1 LIQGTNAEDYSDAK
15 ILFPPSHLN
24 ISVYDSYIELS
35 DIGTFPVKG
44 NIHVE
49 FKGIIPFT
57 SIIPIKNV
65 AGKFPSDFW
74 EKNKHIKI
82 EEYLFV
88 NEGAKSFQIIF
99 DPKYSWEKIPKF
111 FEALNESFNKI
122 IVHDSKEYQA
132 SLERCFIGPYLL
144 ISVIFEKHKEK
155 YPDVIKI
162 LKSQNFANPPRNVNG
177 QISILDIKEKKLN
190 IEKKDFRGIK
200 LPAYEIE
207 AIEIMEALIGR
218 KLNVVDFIEAGMIG
232 IMIKEEH
239 VNGIGMAEMGLNT
252 LHDTLFNLK
261 NLYLFD
267 IQRNKISELPELI
280 GNLKQVKECFLDDNQ
295 LKALPKAIGD
305 MRSLKLLGLES
316 NKLSTLP
323 EEIGKLKEIEILI
336 LQENE
341 LISLPKSIGDLPLLR
356 MLGLRYNK
364 LSTIPEEISN
374 LKSLQGLDLRNNQL
388 THLPDSLGKLTNL
401 THLHVE
407 NNKLTNLPESIVNL
421 TSLKQLNLRKN
432 KFTALPEPLKKWII
446 DLKKKGCEVLIEK
459 DLLEEKE
466 EIKKK
471 AKLKSIEQIKGM
483 KNPIQYIKNYIE
495 DIPLEKQAEEL
506 YKIGKSIANVKIT
519 TKNFAPVVIES
530 DKSNVILGSQIMELA
545 INLPNCPEKLF
556 NQLGVI
562 YTFKHKHDK
571 ALKVFEKAIEQGFSH
586 PMFFTGIFNVAFPLG
601 LQDIIEKYLDLS
613 LKNEEILNNPYSLS
627 NVIYALNRKETKEAS
642 EIALKLVRN
651 YWNKEEREIIPSLWV
666 NITDVYIVANKMD
679 ETFEEIVNEVLEKL
693 DEMHPVIYENLAWFY
708 LKKGQINEAIHYL
721 KEARKKGHPG
731 FIGIK
736 NSKYFKKLKDN
747 PDFIKL
753 FN

>member
-1 LIQGTNAEDYSDAK
+1 M
-15 ILFPPSHLN
+15 
-24 ISVYDSYIELS
+24 
-35 DIGTFPVKG
+35 
-44 NIHVE
+44 
-49 FKGIIPFT
+49 
-57 SIIPIKNV
+57 
-65 AGKFPSDFW
+65 GKKKKKVSKT
-74 EKNKHIKI
+74 EK
-82 EEYLFV
+82 Y
-88 NEGAKSFQIIF
+88 
-99 DPKYSWEKIPKF
+99 
-111 FEALNESFNKI
+111 
-122 IVHDSKEYQA
+122 
-132 SLERCFIGPYLL
+132 
-144 ISVIFEKHKEK
+144 KEK
-155 YPDVIKI
+155 E
-162 LKSQNFANPPRNVNG
+162 LK
-177 QISILDIKEKKLN
+177 KEN
-190 IEKKDFRGIK
+190 EDFRGIK

-207 AIEIMEALIGR
+207 TIEIMEALIGR

-232 IMIKEEH
+232 IMVEKSH
-239 VNGIGMAEMGLNT
+239 VTGIGLAGMGLKT
-252 LHDTLFNLK
+252 LHESLFNLK
-261 NLYLFD
+261 NLYLLD
-267 IQRNKISELPELI
+267 LQRNYITALTELI
-280 GNLKQVKECFLDDNQ
+280 GNLNLVKECFLDSNQ
-295 LKALPKAIGD
+295 LKTLPKAIGD
-305 MRSLKLLGLES
+305 MKSLKLLGLEA

-323 EEIGKLKEIEILI
+323 DEIGNLKEIEILI

-341 LISLPKSIGDLPLLR
+341 LISLPKSTGDLPLLR

-364 LSTIPEEISN
+364 LSTLPEEIGN
-374 LKSLQGLDLRNNQL
+374 LESLQGLDLRDNQL
-388 THLPDSLGKLTNL
+388 THLPESLGKLNNL

-432 KFTALPEPLKKWII
+432 KFTALPEPLKKWIL
-446 DLKKKGCEVLIEK
+446 DLKKKGCEVFIEK
-459 DLLEEKE
+459 DLLEKKE

-471 AKLKSIEQIKGM
+471 AKLKSIEQIKSM

-642 EIALKLVRN
+642 EKALELVSN
-651 YWNKEEREIIPSLWV
+651 YWSKEERKMIPSLWV
-666 NITDVYIVANKMD
+666 NMTDAYIVADEMNK
-679 ETFEEIVNEVLEKL
+679 TFEEIVNEVLEKL

-708 LKKGQINEAIHYL
+708 LKKGQIKEVIYYL
-721 KEARKKGHPG
+721 KEAKRKGHPG
-731 FIGIK
+731 FRGLK
-736 NSKYFKKLKDN
+736 NSKYFKKLRDN
-747 PDFIKL
+747 PDFLSL